1 VVPVVQAHADAA
13 LSYFTLPRPTVP
25 DPCPWQ
31 REGAFVSLIQSKM
44 EAEKWLANRLVQ
56 EGPGLWTDRESEEL
70 AAKLAQDYR
79 PQGAAWRVKE
89 WRQQPEGIPVHVVTR
104 GGDFGIHTVNEPGK
118 GRERS
123 RQKAD
128 AIMRALN
135 ALDAEMRETSG
146 KP

>member
-1 VVPVVQAHADAA
+1 M
-13 LSYFTLPRPTVP
+13 
-25 DPCPWQ
+25 
-31 REGAFVSLIQSKM
+31 SLIQSKM
-44 EAEKWLANRLVQ
+44 EAEKWLANRLAQ
-56 EGPGLWTDRESEEL
+56 EGPSLWKDRESEEL
-70 AAKLAQDYR
+70 AAKLAQDYL

-104 GGDFGIHTVNEPGK
+104 GGDFGIHSVIEPGK
-118 GRERS
+118 GREQS
-123 RQKAD
+123 RAKAD

>member
-1 VVPVVQAHADAA
+1 M
-13 LSYFTLPRPTVP
+13 
-25 DPCPWQ
+25 
-31 REGAFVSLIQSKM
+31 SLIQSKM
-44 EAEKWLANRLVQ
+44 EAEKWLANRLAQ
-56 EGPGLWTDRESEEL
+56 EGTGFWTDRESEEL

-104 GGDFGIHTVNEPGK
+104 GGEFGIHSVNEPGK
-118 GRERS
+118 GRAKS
-123 RQKAD
+123 RETAD

-135 ALDAEMRETSG
+135 ALDAEMRATSG

>member
-1 VVPVVQAHADAA
+1 MQGG
-13 LSYFTLPRPTVP
+13 T
-25 DPCPWQ
+25 
-31 REGAFVSLIQSKM
+31 FVSLLQSKL
-44 EAEKWLANRLVQ
+44 EAEKWLAKRLAQ
-56 EGPGLWTDRESEEL
+56 EGPGLWTDREREEV

-89 WRQQPEGIPVHVVTR
+89 WTQQPEGIPVHVVTR
-104 GGDFGIHTVNEPGK
+104 GGDFGIHTINEPEK
-118 GRERS
+118 GFEKG

-135 ALDAEMRETSG
+135 ALDAEMRDKSG